1 MCQNPVLTGFVPLS
15 FVGMNT
21 LVVIRIALSTVYLTA
36 IFYAVPALA
45 ASKKGSGDGAEN
57 PSVESLSSKVSR
69 SSPSAQSGQ
78 NRRPL
83 KTPLKSINSG
93 RANNISQ
100 NKTGL
105 KPFIEDGLSKKRNRT
120 LAQANSQGG
129 RQRIQP
135 PKDEGDE
142 GSGPNVKAANDKNDP
157 IDDKQVNLRD
167 PIDPASTPGTTN
179 GGLVKDE
186 TQSKEDKSK
195 GASTPNLQPM
205 GVIRFDAGRSKPR
218 PVLKGGLSIFSS
230 LDEALV
236 KSPRAAA
243 LRAFLPITKAMFAR
257 ATEQPSPE
265 FFYDEGVRAE
275 ENRRLGAVF
284 NWEPPWKLVFRLL
297 VAKQSV
303 SARKLELMA
312 QLWMLRADV
321 RRAYTEVVVAQET
334 LETLTS
340 LYDLAHRLRVVSE
353 KRFAAGDVPE
363 LDLLKARLAES
374 RYDVEKRVGLRRVI
388 RAKQQLNIIM
398 GRAPEQPLSIPRLPP
413 FLKTKEMK
421 GAAQVRNPLL
431 PDFSKPIPTLQTFIE
446 KAVVNRFELK
456 TINQNLVL
464 NKANTRRAIGD
475 IAPTPQFWIGQS
487 AAGNPPI
494 GPKLNAYYVGVSV
507 PTQITSFNQ
516 GDIAEYRAQKRQL
529 KYEYGAQKNVIT
541 AEVSSAYNNV
551 LAARQWL
558 KVYEDHV
565 LADSYEVARLARRS
579 YEVGQSDI
587 TSTLQAQQNN
597 VQIRSLYL
605 EAITLYQKAFTELEM
620 ACGAPL
626 LEEE

>member
-1 MCQNPVLTGFVPLS
+1 MTFRGFLALSCGGMSTLPTSLIAVLTGFI
-15 FVGMNT
+15 T
-21 LVVIRIALSTVYLTA
+21 AL
-36 IFYAVPALA
+36 FYAVPDAFCLEIGSSGASPSFLA
-45 ASKKGSGDGAEN
+45 SGGNRAGARKPDNISQKARDLIPFKKLIARGPGNADPPKQGTNGAEKSQRIEIEPDKTTPDFDMQPPGEGKVN
-57 PSVESLSSKVSR
+57 LRAPISLDKPEESNSQ
-69 SSPSAQSGQ
+69 PSAQ
-78 NRRPL
+78 
-83 KTPLKSINSG
+83 T
-93 RANNISQ
+93 
-100 NKTGL
+100 
-105 KPFIEDGLSKKRNRT
+105 
-120 LAQANSQGG
+120 
-129 RQRIQP
+129 
-135 PKDEGDE
+135 
-142 GSGPNVKAANDKNDP
+142 
-157 IDDKQVNLRD
+157 
-167 PIDPASTPGTTN
+167 
-179 GGLVKDE
+179 
-186 TQSKEDKSK
+186 TQS
-195 GASTPNLQPM
+195 STKPSQSSTLKPM
-205 GVIRFDAGRSKPR
+205 GVIRFDDDRRADRKN
-218 PVLKGGLSIFSS
+218 LTGGLSIFSC

-243 LRAFLPITKAMFAR
+243 MRAYLPVTKALFAR
-257 ATEQPSPE
+257 ATEQPSPQ

-275 ENRRLGAVF
+275 QNRRLGSVF

-312 QLWMLRADV
+312 QLWLLRADV

-374 RYDVEKRVGLRRVI
+374 RYDVERRVGLRRVI

-398 GRAPEQPLSIPRLPP
+398 GRAPEQDINVPRLPP
-413 FLKTKEMK
+413 FLRTKDMK
-421 GAAQVRNPLL
+421 GAVDVRNPLL
-431 PDFSKPIPTLQTFIE
+431 PDFARPMPSLDSFIAR
-446 KAVVNRFELK
+446 AVENRYELK

-464 NKANTRRAIGD
+464 NKANMRRTIGD

-487 AAGNPPI
+487 SAGNPPV

-516 GDIAEYRAQKRQL
+516 GDIAEFKAQGRQL
-529 KYEYGAQKNVIT
+529 KYEYGAQKNIIT

-620 ACGAPL
+620 ACGTPL
-626 LEEE
+626 LEED

>member
-1 MCQNPVLTGFVPLS
+1 MSTLPTSLIAILTGF
-15 FVGMNT
+15 T
-21 LVVIRIALSTVYLTA
+21 TAL
-36 IFYAVPALA
+36 FYAVPGAFGLDNGSSGVKVAPLA
-45 ASKKGSGDGAEN
+45 SGGNKPRVPKRD
-57 PSVESLSSKVSR
+57 
-69 SSPSAQSGQ
+69 
-78 NRRPL
+78 
-83 KTPLKSINSG
+83 
-93 RANNISQ
+93 NISQ
-100 NKTGL
+100 KARDLIPFKKLIARGPDNSDPTKQSQNGGDKSQRINIDSSSYSDKTT
-105 KPFIEDGLSKKRNRT
+105 PDFD
-120 LAQANSQGG
+120 
-129 RQRIQP
+129 IQP
-135 PKDEGDE
+135 PGEG
-142 GSGPNVKAANDKNDP
+142 K
-157 IDDKQVNLRD
+157 VNLRA
-167 PIDPASTPGTTN
+167 PISLDKPEENNENAENKDQSST
-179 GGLVKDE
+179 
-186 TQSKEDKSK
+186 KSNQP
-195 GASTPNLQPM
+195 STLKPM
-205 GVIRFDAGRSKPR
+205 GVIRFDDDRRADRKH
-218 PVLKGGLSIFSS
+218 LKGGLSIFSC

-243 LRAFLPITKAMFAR
+243 MRAYLPVTKALFAR
-257 ATEQPSPE
+257 ATEQPSPQ

-275 ENRRLGAVF
+275 QNRRLGAVF

-312 QLWMLRADV
+312 QLWLLRADV

-374 RYDVEKRVGLRRVI
+374 RYDVERRVGLRRVI

-398 GRAPEQPLSIPRLPP
+398 GRAPEKDISIPRLPP
-413 FLKTKEMK
+413 FLRTKDMK
-421 GAAQVRNPLL
+421 GAADVRNPLL
-431 PDFSKPIPTLQTFIE
+431 PDFSRPMPTLDSFIAR
-446 KAVVNRFELK
+446 AVENRYELK

-464 NKANTRRAIGD
+464 NKANMRKTIGD

-487 AAGNPPI
+487 AAGNPPV

-516 GDIAEYRAQKRQL
+516 GDIAEFKAQGRQL
-529 KYEYGAQKNVIT
+529 KYEYGAQKNIIT

-579 YEVGQSDI
+579 YEVGQADI

-620 ACGAPL
+620 ACGTPL
-626 LEEE
+626 LEED

>member
-1 MCQNPVLTGFVPLS
+1 MGFLGYPFFSMKGLLTSLITYFFLQSAFCMFAVMPVCGAEIGKVESVKTKTGKLFSRFVPGLKRGAKQS
-15 FVGMNT
+15 KSK
-21 LVVIRIALSTVYLTA
+21 VVLKTPKKSSNSRPVKNISHRQVTIGPSTGSNKKNVSVKKSVPYIKDRKYLPVRKIAQGKINADPKDKKTQASEPKIKLREPIKSSPDSKPSQAPSNDNKENSTVKTMGV
-36 IFYAVPALA
+36 IKFDV
-45 ASKKGSGDGAEN
+45 
-57 PSVESLSSKVSR
+57 SS
-69 SSPSAQSGQ
+69 A
-78 NRRPL
+78 NRRP
-83 KTPLKSINSG
+83 PL
-93 RANNISQ
+93 
-100 NKTGL
+100 T
-105 KPFIEDGLSKKRNRT
+105 
-120 LAQANSQGG
+120 
-129 RQRIQP
+129 
-135 PKDEGDE
+135 
-142 GSGPNVKAANDKNDP
+142 
-157 IDDKQVNLRD
+157 
-167 PIDPASTPGTTN
+167 
-179 GGLVKDE
+179 
-186 TQSKEDKSK
+186 
-195 GASTPNLQPM
+195 
-205 GVIRFDAGRSKPR
+205 
-218 PVLKGGLSIFSS
+218 GGLSIFRS

-236 KSPRAAA
+236 KSPRASAI
-243 LRAFLPITKAMFAR
+243 RSFLPVTKALFAR
-257 ATEQPSPE
+257 ATEQPSAE

-275 ENRRLGAVF
+275 QNRRLGAVF

-297 VAKQSV
+297 VAKQTV
-303 SARKLELMA
+303 GARKLELMA
-312 QLWMLRADV
+312 DLWKLRAEV

-398 GRAPEQPLSIPRLPP
+398 GRTPKGALTIPRLPP
-413 FLKTKEMK
+413 FLKTKSMRE
-421 GAAQVRNPLL
+421 AVSVRNPLL
-431 PDFSKPIPTLQTFIE
+431 PDFSKPMPTLDTYINR
-446 KAVVNRFELK
+446 AIRNRFELK

-464 NKANTRRAIGD
+464 NKANMRRAIGD
-475 IAPTPQFWIGQS
+475 IAPTPQVWIGQS
-487 AAGNPPI
+487 SAGNPPI

-507 PTQITSFNQ
+507 PTQFTNFQQ
-516 GDIAEYRAQKRQL
+516 GDIAQFKAQKRQL
-529 KYEYGAQKNVIT
+529 KYQFGATKNIIT

-605 EAITLYQKAFTELEM
+605 QAISLYQKAFTELEM
-620 ACGAPL
+620 ACGTPL
-626 LEEE
+626 LEED

>member
-1 MCQNPVLTGFVPLS
+1 MSTLPTSLIFVLTGS
-15 FVGMNT
+15 IT
-21 LVVIRIALSTVYLTA
+21 AL
-36 IFYAVPALA
+36 IYAVPAAFGLESGGARASSLA
-45 ASKKGSGDGAEN
+45 AGADRTE
-57 PSVESLSSKVSR
+57 PRK
-69 SSPSAQSGQ
+69 QD
-78 NRRPL
+78 
-83 KTPLKSINSG
+83 
-93 RANNISQ
+93 NISQ
-100 NKTGL
+100 KARDL
-105 KPFIEDGLSKKRNRT
+105 IPFKKRI
-120 LAQANSQGG
+120 AQATEQANQQKFDFKSDKSSTPDFD
-129 RQRIQP
+129 IQP
-135 PKDEGDE
+135 PGEG
-142 GSGPNVKAANDKNDP
+142 K
-157 IDDKQVNLRD
+157 VNLRA
-167 PIDPASTPGTTN
+167 PITIEKPDANKTPVTPNNGDAAPSSKPGT
-179 GGLVKDE
+179 LK
-186 TQSKEDKSK
+186 
-195 GASTPNLQPM
+195 PM
-205 GVIRFDAGRSKPR
+205 GVIRFDDDRRSDRKN
-218 PVLKGGLSIFSS
+218 LKGGLSIFSC

-243 LRAFLPITKAMFAR
+243 MRAYLPVTKALFAR
-257 ATEQPSPE
+257 ATEQPSPQ

-275 ENRRLGAVF
+275 QNRRLGAVF

-312 QLWMLRADV
+312 QLWLLRADV

-374 RYDVEKRVGLRRVI
+374 RYDVERRVGLRRVI

-398 GRAPEQPLSIPRLPP
+398 GRAPEKDISIPRLPP
-413 FLKTKEMK
+413 FLRTKDMK
-421 GAAQVRNPLL
+421 GAVDVRNPLL
-431 PDFSKPIPTLQTFIE
+431 PDFSRPMPSLDSFIAR
-446 KAVVNRFELK
+446 AVENRYELK

-464 NKANTRRAIGD
+464 NKANMRRTIGD

-487 AAGNPPI
+487 AAGNPPV

-516 GDIAEYRAQKRQL
+516 GDIAEFKAQGRQL
-529 KYEYGAQKNVIT
+529 KYEYGAQKNIIT

-565 LADSYEVARLARRS
+565 LADSFEVARLARRS

-597 VQIRSLYL
+597 VQIRVLYL

-620 ACGAPL
+620 ACGTPL

>member
-1 MCQNPVLTGFVPLS
+1 MSTLPTSLIVVLTGS
-15 FVGMNT
+15 IT
-21 LVVIRIALSTVYLTA
+21 AL
-36 IFYAVPALA
+36 IYAVPAAFGLDKGGARVSSLA
-45 ASKKGSGDGAEN
+45 AGADRT
-57 PSVESLSSKVSR
+57 ESRK
-69 SSPSAQSGQ
+69 QD
-78 NRRPL
+78 
-83 KTPLKSINSG
+83 
-93 RANNISQ
+93 NISQ
-100 NKTGL
+100 KARDL
-105 KPFIEDGLSKKRNRT
+105 IPFKKRI
-120 LAQANSQGG
+120 AQATEQANQQKFDFKSDKSSTPDFD
-129 RQRIQP
+129 IQP
-135 PKDEGDE
+135 PGEG
-142 GSGPNVKAANDKNDP
+142 K
-157 IDDKQVNLRD
+157 VNLRA
-167 PIDPASTPGTTN
+167 PITLEKPDANKTPVTPNDGDAAPSSKPGT
-179 GGLVKDE
+179 LK
-186 TQSKEDKSK
+186 
-195 GASTPNLQPM
+195 PM
-205 GVIRFDAGRSKPR
+205 GVIRFDDDRRSDRKN
-218 PVLKGGLSIFSS
+218 LKGGLSIFSC

-243 LRAFLPITKAMFAR
+243 MRAYLPVTKALFAR
-257 ATEQPSPE
+257 ATEQPSPQ

-275 ENRRLGAVF
+275 QNRRLGAVF

-312 QLWMLRADV
+312 QLWLLRADV

-374 RYDVEKRVGLRRVI
+374 RYDVERRVGLRRVI

-398 GRAPEQPLSIPRLPP
+398 GRAPEKDISIPRLPP
-413 FLKTKEMK
+413 FLRTKDMK
-421 GAAQVRNPLL
+421 GAVDVRNPLL
-431 PDFSKPIPTLQTFIE
+431 PDFSRPMPSLDSFIAR
-446 KAVVNRFELK
+446 AVENRYELK

-464 NKANTRRAIGD
+464 NKANMRRTIGD

-487 AAGNPPI
+487 AAGNPPV

-516 GDIAEYRAQKRQL
+516 GDIAEFKAQGRQL
-529 KYEYGAQKNVIT
+529 KYEYGAQKNIIT

-565 LADSYEVARLARRS
+565 LADSFEVARLARRS

-597 VQIRSLYL
+597 VQIRVLYL

-620 ACGAPL
+620 ACGTPL
-626 LEEE
+626 LEED

>member
-1 MCQNPVLTGFVPLS
+1 MSTLLYIRIS
-15 FVGMNT
+15 FVTGLAT
-21 LVVIRIALSTVYLTA
+21 AL
-36 IFYAVPALA
+36 FYAVPAVLCQ
-45 ASKKGSGDGAEN
+45 
-57 PSVESLSSKVSR
+57 ESPQKTHSSKLPGTAVAEKRAFPPSNSSKLSPGKEVSSSAARAGR
-69 SSPSAQSGQ
+69 S
-78 NRRPL
+78 
-83 KTPLKSINSG
+83 
-93 RANNISQ
+93 NNISHKKGDLVRAAKGDGGSRKLIAQ
-100 NKTGL
+100 GSEKSDSGSSSGSDSGL
-105 KPFIEDGLSKKRNRT
+105 K
-120 LAQANSQGG
+120 
-129 RQRIQP
+129 RIQLDRQSP
-135 PKDEGDE
+135 DLNFGLQPAGD
-142 GSGPNVKAANDKNDP
+142 GKVQLRQP
-157 IDDKQVNLRD
+157 ISTD
-167 PIDPASTPGTTN
+167 ASPTPGDAGKAN
-179 GGLVKDE
+179 GNSNK
-186 TQSKEDKSK
+186 K
-195 GASTPNLQPM
+195 LQPM
-205 GVIRFDAGRSKPR
+205 GVIRFDADRRKDTDQK
-218 PVLKGGLSIFSS
+218 VLKGGLSIFSS

-243 LRAFLPITKAMFAR
+243 IRAFLPITKAMFAR

-297 VAKQSV
+297 VAKHSV
-303 SARKLELMA
+303 GAKRLELMA

-398 GRAPEQPLSIPRLPP
+398 GRPPEQPLNIPRLPP
-413 FLKTKEMK
+413 FLRTKAMRD
-421 GAAQVRNPLL
+421 AVDVRNPLL
-431 PDFSKPIPTLQTFIE
+431 PDFSKPIPDLQYYI
-446 KAVVNRFELK
+446 NRGLQNRYELK
-456 TINQNLVL
+456 TIKQNLVL
-464 NKANTRRAIGD
+464 NKANMRRAIGD
-475 IAPTPQFWIGQS
+475 IIPSPQFWIGQS

-516 GDIAEYRAQKRQL
+516 GDIAEFRAQKRQF

-541 AEVSSAYNNV
+541 AEVSSAYNNI

-605 EAITLYQKAFTELEM
+605 EAISLYQKAFTELEM
-620 ACGAPL
+620 ACGTPL
-626 LEEE
+626 LEED

>member
-1 MCQNPVLTGFVPLS
+1 MSTLLYIRIS
-15 FVGMNT
+15 FVTGLAT
-21 LVVIRIALSTVYLTA
+21 AL
-36 IFYAVPALA
+36 FYAVPAVLCQ
-45 ASKKGSGDGAEN
+45 
-57 PSVESLSSKVSR
+57 ESPQKTHSSKL
-69 SSPSAQSGQ
+69 PSTAVAEKRAFPPS
-78 NRRPL
+78 
-83 KTPLKSINSG
+83 NSG
-93 RANNISQ
+93 KLSPGKKVSSSAARAGRSNNISHKKSGLSRAAKGAGGSKKLLAQ
-100 NKTGL
+100 GSAKSDSGSSSGSDSGL
-105 KPFIEDGLSKKRNRT
+105 K
-120 LAQANSQGG
+120 
-129 RQRIQP
+129 RIQLDRQSP
-135 PKDEGDE
+135 DLNFGMQPAGD
-142 GSGPNVKAANDKNDP
+142 GKVRLRQPISTDTSPTTGDAGKANGDSVKK
-157 IDDKQVNLRD
+157 
-167 PIDPASTPGTTN
+167 
-179 GGLVKDE
+179 
-186 TQSKEDKSK
+186 
-195 GASTPNLQPM
+195 LQPM
-205 GVIRFDAGRSKPR
+205 GVIRFDADRRKDTDQK
-218 PVLKGGLSIFSS
+218 VLKGGLSIFSS

-243 LRAFLPITKAMFAR
+243 IRAFLPITKAMFAR

-297 VAKQSV
+297 VAKHSV
-303 SARKLELMA
+303 GAKRLELMA

-398 GRAPEQPLSIPRLPP
+398 GRPPEQPLNIPRLPP
-413 FLKTKEMK
+413 FLRTKAMRD
-421 GAAQVRNPLL
+421 AVDVRNPLL
-431 PDFSKPIPTLQTFIE
+431 PDFSKPIPDLQYYI
-446 KAVVNRFELK
+446 NRGLQNRYELK
-456 TINQNLVL
+456 TIKQNLVL
-464 NKANTRRAIGD
+464 NKANMRRAIGD
-475 IAPTPQFWIGQS
+475 IIPSPQFWIGQS

-516 GDIAEYRAQKRQL
+516 GDIAEFRAQKRQF

-541 AEVSSAYNNV
+541 AEVSSAYNNI

-605 EAITLYQKAFTELEM
+605 EAISLYQKAFTELEM
-620 ACGAPL
+620 ACGTPL
-626 LEEE
+626 LEED